1 MYKFDDQKRKTKN
14 QANNKA
20 NTTRYFV
27 DHNYL

>member
-1 MYKFDDQKRKTKN
+1 MYKFDEQKKN
-14 QANNKA
+14 EESANNKA